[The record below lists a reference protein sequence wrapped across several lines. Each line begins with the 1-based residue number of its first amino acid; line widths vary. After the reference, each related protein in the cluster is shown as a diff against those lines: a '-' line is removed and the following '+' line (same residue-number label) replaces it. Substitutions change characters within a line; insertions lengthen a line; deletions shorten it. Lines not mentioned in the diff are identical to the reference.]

1 MKFVLG
7 EKLLPNVFFDEVQ
20 INLPR
25 LLSMIDR
32 DPSSL
37 SYGLADRYFWA
48 WGLIDFGN
56 GSFQGM
62 AHGFARLWVNDLWPL
77 NQVINSS

>member
-37 SYGLADRYFWA
+37 SYGLQTAISGRGD
-48 WGLIDFGN
+48 
-56 GSFQGM
+56 
-62 AHGFARLWVNDLWPL
+62 
-77 NQVINSS
+77 